1 MRDIDVSGKR
11 VLMRVD
17 YNVPMDVA
25 SGRILDDKRIRAT
38 LPTLDYLRLEGARVV
53 LLSHL
58 GRPKGKRDPSL
69 SLAPV
74 AARLAELMGEP
85 VQTADDCIGT
95 VVQDAV
101 AALTD
106 GDVLLLENVRFH
118 PEEEA
123 NEEEFAK
130 ALASL
135 GDVFVNDAFG
145 VAHRASA
152 STEGVAHLRPAVA
165 GFLMESEINF
175 LSRAV
180 EEPERPYAAIIG
192 GAKVSSKMA
201 VIEALLERVDKLMLG
216 GGMANTFLKAEGFD
230 VAESLVED
238 DYMAEAKRI
247 EEKASELDGVAQ
259 DPGRRRLDELAG
271 VQARRL
277 AQRLGQRPR
286 VAGDQPMA
294 LQAAEQRP
302 GGGLGERVRD
312 GGLAPELHRPGQAGR
327 RDRVLRKPLGEPG
340 EGRRERLVEGAAAR
354 VLGEQDRAAAELG
367 GDVPRQGPVLRD
379 QEQVYERLVVA
390 VQVEHQI
397 GIDGLAGQDLAQG
410 IQLRERRQFGHRF
423 EQGGADRRHVGRPR
437 PGPLAARFPGRR
449 AGGPPLCKAVRGR
462 AARRR
467 RESGRA
473 LSQAGGHGARGRAV
487 AHPAPVW

>member
-1 MRDIDVSGKR
+1 MRKKTVRDIDVSGKR

-247 EEKASELDGVAQ
+247 EEKASERGVKLLLPADVVVAERFEADSPARRVSVKDVPAGWRIMDVGETTIDVYAHALAECKTVVWNGPMGVAEM
-259 DPGRRRLDELAG
+259 PSFAHGSHRLAG
-271 VQARRL
+271 VIAKL
-277 AQRLGQRPR
+277 EEATTIIGGGETAAVVESLGMAEEFSHVSTGGGASLEFLEGRELPG
-286 VAGDQPMA
+286 VAA
-294 LQAAEQRP
+294 LQ
-302 GGGLGERVRD
+302 
-312 GGLAPELHRPGQAGR
+312 
-327 RDRVLRKPLGEPG
+327 DR
-340 EGRRERLVEGAAAR
+340 
-354 VLGEQDRAAAELG
+354 
-367 GDVPRQGPVLRD
+367 
-379 QEQVYERLVVA
+379 
-390 VQVEHQI
+390 
-397 GIDGLAGQDLAQG
+397 
-410 IQLRERRQFGHRF
+410 
-423 EQGGADRRHVGRPR
+423 
-437 PGPLAARFPGRR
+437 
-449 AGGPPLCKAVRGR
+449 
-462 AARRR
+462 
-467 RESGRA
+467 
-473 LSQAGGHGARGRAV
+473 
-487 AHPAPVW
+487 

>member
-17 YNVPMDVA
+17 YNVPMDAA

-192 GAKVSSKMA
+192 GAEVSSKMA

-247 EEKASELDGVAQ
+247 EEKASERGVKLLLPADVVVAERFEADSPARRVSVKDVPAGWRIMDVGETTIDVYAHALAECKTVVWNGPMGVAEM
-259 DPGRRRLDELAG
+259 PSFAHGSHRLAG
-271 VQARRL
+271 VIAKL
-277 AQRLGQRPR
+277 EEATTIIGGGETAAVVESLGMAEEFSHVSTGGGASLEFLEGRELPG
-286 VAGDQPMA
+286 VAA
-294 LQAAEQRP
+294 LQ
-302 GGGLGERVRD
+302 
-312 GGLAPELHRPGQAGR
+312 
-327 RDRVLRKPLGEPG
+327 DR
-340 EGRRERLVEGAAAR
+340 
-354 VLGEQDRAAAELG
+354 
-367 GDVPRQGPVLRD
+367 
-379 QEQVYERLVVA
+379 
-390 VQVEHQI
+390 
-397 GIDGLAGQDLAQG
+397 
-410 IQLRERRQFGHRF
+410 
-423 EQGGADRRHVGRPR
+423 
-437 PGPLAARFPGRR
+437 
-449 AGGPPLCKAVRGR
+449 
-462 AARRR
+462 
-467 RESGRA
+467 
-473 LSQAGGHGARGRAV
+473 
-487 AHPAPVW
+487 